1 MGPTGKKMKKGL
13 SGAVLLTTAAGIL
26 SGAVPSYAQN
36 ATVPVLQNPM
46 MLQTEP
52 RESVVDPADN
62 PRVYPNIF
70 RAFEENVS
78 GIDHSTLSDN
88 LGSYNGAGQRI
99 AADVSRLPVVAK
111 APTLWGEFDYIS
123 WPIFVTAADMSNT
136 VRVSITFQNAASV
149 MPENSQI
156 SLYVNGTKVA
166 ASTLQSPATP
176 GTLAADLPAAVL
188 TAGYNALTVIVHQ
201 HHRVDC
207 SAEATYELWTRIDT
221 ARSFIE
227 YGGNKQR
234 VSAMRD
240 IAGMPLDQNQA
251 LPIRLHF
258 PDNQPFE
265 AAGERSQRYLRTVQE
280 AAIVRGTHKTDVQ
293 VANPDNTGL
302 HQPGLDLFA
311 GTVAELQATST
322 LARLYDFSTIEA
334 RVAGASTN
342 ALFMTSR
349 DSRRTLMF
357 KANEIATRDDAFAKF
372 SEKPIVG
379 SPAGEQLAKAEL
391 SRALENTSVSM
402 RELGFIENEFIGR
415 RFNGKFGFELP
426 SDFFPGSYDEI
437 SLHLFGMHMDGLKQG
452 QRLLIRINGQSEV
465 SLPLTHR
472 RAGVFEDKIVQLEL
486 ARFKPGYNEIEMEA
500 FVEKPS
506 DDSCFPGQQIEP
518 EPRFFISGDS
528 FLTIP
533 KLAKMGRFPNVG
545 TTLNTGF
552 PYRTEDGRGG
562 LDVVLSD
569 SRSETLGKAADF
581 VAAMAGQSNQLFNA
595 RLQMPSG
602 VSADGFALNRVLVG
616 RFDSL
621 PPTYAQRLQGTD
633 MTQMVA
639 YWSNPAIDVA
649 SANVDTMRT
658 SALGDADGGLIN
670 LDLGL
675 PSGSQIDLL
684 GVTQTGESGTS
695 MRDQFRR
702 QAQVRRDSSGF
713 GLLFDKLTNFVMAP
727 VRALQPA
734 EKEKRTIP
742 PTASAVVGQVV
753 EGKTLTTVV
762 GYAETGNASAP
773 IGGFFTKRGFSD
785 DLVQTAGLHLT
796 DTAIVSVVGDVAELS
811 MLQDYSIRNVR
822 LIVAGWLSNNP
833 AIYGLLTVLAF
844 LLAGGMSWMA
854 LQRTER
860 TVGETFQINE

>member
-1 MGPTGKKMKKGL
+1 MGPIRNMTL
-13 SGAVLLTTAAGIL
+13 RSLTRAALLTTAAGIL
-26 SGAVPSYAQN
+26 AGAVPSYAQN

-46 MLQTEP
+46 PFQAVPAE
-52 RESVVDPADN
+52 RNIDPAEN
-62 PRVYPNIF
+62 PKVYPNIF
-70 RAFEENVS
+70 RAFEENIS
-78 GIDHSTLSDN
+78 GIDQSNLSDT
-88 LGSYNGAGQRI
+88 LGSYTSSGKRI

-111 APTLWGEFDYIS
+111 SPTLWGEFDYIS
-123 WPIFVTAADMSNT
+123 WPIFVTAADMSDT
-136 VRVSITFQNAASV
+136 VRVSLTFQNAASV

-156 SLYVNGTKVA
+156 TLYINGTKVA

-176 GTLAADLPAAVL
+176 GTIEADLPAAAL

-234 VSAMRD
+234 VAGLRD
-240 IAGMPLDQNQA
+240 LAGLALDQNQA

-258 PDNQPFE
+258 PDDEPFQ
-265 AAGERSQRYLRTVQE
+265 AAGERSQRYLRMVQE
-280 AAIVRGTHKTDVQ
+280 AAVVRGTHKTDVR
-293 VANPDNTGL
+293 VADLDNTAL
-302 HQPGLDLFA
+302 HQPGLDVFA
-311 GTVAELQATST
+311 GSIAELQATAT
-322 LARLYDFSTIEA
+322 LARLYDFSTVEA

-342 ALFMTSR
+342 IMFMTSR

-357 KANEIATRDDAFAKF
+357 KANEIASRDDAFAKF
-372 SEKPIVG
+372 ANKPIVG
-379 SPAGEQLAKAEL
+379 SPSGEQLAKAEL
-391 SRALENTSVSM
+391 SPALENTSVSL
-402 RELGFIENEFIGR
+402 RELGFIENEFVGR

-426 SDFFPGSYDEI
+426 SDFFPGAYDEI
-437 SLHLFGMHMDGLKQG
+437 SLHLFGMHVDGLKQG

-500 FVEKPS
+500 FVEKPA

-545 TTLNTGF
+545 NTLNTGF
-552 PYRTEDGRGG
+552 PYRAEDGRGG

-569 SRSETLGKAADF
+569 SRSETLAKAADF
-581 VAAMAGQSNQLFNA
+581 VAALAGQSNQVFNA
-595 RLQMPSG
+595 RVQMPSG
-602 VSADGFALNRVLVG
+602 ISADGFALNRVLVG

-649 SANVDTMRT
+649 TANVDTMRT
-658 SALGDADGGLIN
+658 SALGDIDDGQIN

-675 PSGSQIDLL
+675 PTGSQIDLL
-684 GVTQTGESGTS
+684 GGSQTGQSGTS

-702 QAQVRRDSSGF
+702 QAQVRRDSSTF
-713 GLLFDKLTNFVMAP
+713 GLLLDKLTNFVMAP

-734 EKEKRTIP
+734 VSEKRTIA
-742 PTASAVVGQVV
+742 PTSSAVVGQVV
-753 EGKTLTTVV
+753 DGKTLTTVV
-762 GYAETGNASAP
+762 GYAETGSASAP
-773 IGGFFTKRGFSD
+773 ISGFFAKRGYAED
-785 DLVQTAGLHLT
+785 MVQTAGLHLT
-796 DTAIVSVVGDVAELS
+796 DTAVTSVVGDVAELS

-833 AIYGLLTVLAF
+833 AIYGLLAVIAF